1 MVRSHFE
8 ETSVSAAN
16 QPRPTLGATGQGQ
29 VIQVPNTLKAKV
41 GRFGALDA
49 SALAKAEA
57 ALKDL
62 ASQFSAWLQDELDK
76 LEAARTALKTQG
88 VSQERSDQL
97 YLHAH
102 DLKGLGTTYEYPLV
116 SKIAGLLC
124 KITDDPATRTQTPMA
139 LIDVHIDAIKAA
151 VRDEI
156 RDTDHPVG
164 AALYEELSN
173 KVSAHLKG

>member
-1 MVRSHFE
+1 
-8 ETSVSAAN
+8 VSAAN
-16 QPRPTLGATGQGQ
+16 QPRPTPLGVAGQGQ

-41 GRFGALDA
+41 GGRFGALDA

-76 LEAARTALKTQG
+76 IEAARTAIKTQG
-88 VSQERSDQL
+88 VSQERCDQL

-164 AALYEELSN
+164 AALYEELSG
-173 KVSAHLKG
+173 KVSTYLKDRGGA